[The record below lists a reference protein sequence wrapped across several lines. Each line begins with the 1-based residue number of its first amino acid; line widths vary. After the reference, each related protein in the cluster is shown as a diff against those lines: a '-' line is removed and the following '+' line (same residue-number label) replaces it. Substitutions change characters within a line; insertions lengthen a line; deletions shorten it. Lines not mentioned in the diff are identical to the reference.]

1 MASKKNR
8 IMSFDSLDMVG
19 PLINQNNKEEI
30 RQIAQ
35 NMLGSLMDNVDNKKL
50 ELLKTQYIYL
60 AKGGNL
66 EQTASESVM
75 SLSRLRYR
83 ISRIEDLLKHNL
95 RDPFYN
101 YRVYLAL
108 QSLILIGDIDLNIT

>member
-1 MASKKNR
+1 
-8 IMSFDSLDMVG
+8 
-19 PLINQNNKEEI
+19 
-30 RQIAQ
+30 
-35 NMLGSLMDNVDNKKL
+35 
-50 ELLKTQYIYL
+50 
-60 AKGGNL
+60 
-66 EQTASESVM
+66 M

-101 YRVYLAL
+101 YQVYLAL